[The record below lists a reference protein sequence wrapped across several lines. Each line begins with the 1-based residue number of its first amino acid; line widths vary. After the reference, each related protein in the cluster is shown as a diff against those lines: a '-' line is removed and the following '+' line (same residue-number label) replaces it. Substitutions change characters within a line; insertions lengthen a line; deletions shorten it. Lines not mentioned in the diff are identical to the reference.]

1 MMSFRNT
8 MTIAGKEFRGYISG
22 SGFYFVTAL
31 FTLLMG
37 FIYFMILKS
46 FVERSNQ
53 MMAMMG
59 KADGANMHREI
70 FVSHISTVNLIL
82 LFLVPFLTTRLLAE
96 EKKLRTFDLLL
107 TSPITATEIVVG
119 KFFAV
124 VGAAWL
130 LILISFLYPLV
141 TSFFTHVQWGPLF
154 SAYAAML
161 MLAAVYA
168 SIGLFASSLTDNMIL
183 AGFVSIILSLGLW
196 FLGSLQMVLEG
207 PTLTAIANHI
217 SVANHFGQM
226 LQGSVQVVAIVFFL
240 SLAFLNVFLT
250 QRVVESARWR

>member
-1 MMSFRNT
+1 MKNI
-8 MTIAGKEFRGYISG
+8 MTIAIKEFRGYISG
-22 SGFYFVTAL
+22 SGFYFITGL
-31 FTLLMG
+31 FTTLMS

-46 FVERSNQ
+46 FMERSNQ

-59 KADGANMHREI
+59 KTDGANMHREI

-82 LFLVPFLTTRLLAE
+82 LFLIPFLTVRLLAE

-107 TSPITATEIVVG
+107 TSPITATDIVLG
-119 KFFAV
+119 KYFAV
-124 VGAAWL
+124 LAASWF
-130 LILISFLYPLV
+130 LIFISFLYPAV
-141 TSFFTHVQWGPLF
+141 TALFTHVQWGPLLA
-154 SAYAAML
+154 AYAGMML
-161 MLAAVYA
+161 LAAVYA

-183 AGFVSIILSLGLW
+183 AGFISIILSLGLW
-196 FLGSLQMVLEG
+196 FLGSLQMVVEG
-207 PTLTAIANHI
+207 PTATAIANHI

-226 LQGSVQVVAIVFFL
+226 LQGSVQIVAIVFFL